1 MKKRKR
7 NGLGKF
13 DELRGHLTINSLQ
26 QREKHFKK
34 RKETAT
40 SGSQTRARK
49 ENQKIPKVLKSPPN
63 KYYPHSTKAT
73 KTRVI

>member
-40 SGSQTRARK
+40 SGSQTRGMEHEK
-49 ENQKIPKVLKSPPN
+49 
-63 KYYPHSTKAT
+63 
-73 KTRVI
+73 KTRRYRKF

>member
-1 MKKRKR
+1 M
-7 NGLGKF
+7 
-13 DELRGHLTINSLQ
+13 LQ

-40 SGSQTRARK
+40 SGSNKRYGARK